1 MVSLLASLTLGTSA
15 CGGGSSPPPTP
26 SPGPSPPPGG
36 NPPPASA
43 TITITAAGADP
54 REVTI
59 RVGRRVTFVNQD
71 TVPHDM
77 NSDPHPLHTD
87 CPSLD
92 AVAFLA
98 AGQTK
103 ESAPFPVARTC
114 GPDRL
119 SKART
124 RRVIRFRGEKVAPG
138 DGLQS
143 RSASNESPWHVLCTM
158 RPCSWSVESRELC
171 GDCRRLRKGVHV

>member
-1 MVSLLASLTLGTSA
+1 MTSTRWITLVALLASLTFGTSA
-15 CGGGSSPPPTP
+15 CGGGGSSPPPTP

-59 RVGRRVTFVNQD
+59 SVGGRVTFVNQD

-114 GPDRL
+114 GFHDHNQPTNTSLQGRI
-119 SKART
+119 
-124 RRVIRFRGEKVAPG
+124 VI
-138 DGLQS
+138 Q
-143 RSASNESPWHVLCTM
+143 
-158 RPCSWSVESRELC
+158 
-171 GDCRRLRKGVHV
+171 

>member
-1 MVSLLASLTLGTSA
+1 MTSTRLDPA
-15 CGGGSSPPPTP
+15 ECRLWCRSHLEHPRVVAGFVAAATP

-36 NPPPASA
+36 KPPPATA
-43 TITITAAGADP
+43 TITVTLTGADP

-59 RVGRRVTFVNQD
+59 RVGGRVTFVNQD

-77 NSDPHPLHTD
+77 NSDPHPAHTD
-87 CPSLD
+87 CPSMD

-114 GPDRL
+114 GFHDHNQP
-119 SKART
+119 T
-124 RRVIRFRGEKVAPG
+124 NTT
-138 DGLQS
+138 LQG
-143 RSASNESPWHVLCTM
+143 RIIIQ
-158 RPCSWSVESRELC
+158 
-171 GDCRRLRKGVHV
+171 